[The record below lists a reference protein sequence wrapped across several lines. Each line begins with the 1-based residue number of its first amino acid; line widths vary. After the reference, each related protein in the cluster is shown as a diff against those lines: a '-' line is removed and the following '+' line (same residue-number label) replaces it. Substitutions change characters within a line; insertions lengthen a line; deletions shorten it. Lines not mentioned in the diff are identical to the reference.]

1 MYVYVYVCVCMYVCI
16 RKCVSLSMRT
26 RVYNGITRTRTNYI
40 RHTSKQNNKA
50 KNRKNDKY
58 EHDVSVCVHVRCV
71 CLLICI
77 LRI

>member
-1 MYVYVYVCVCMYVCI
+1 MCMCMCVYVCMYVCI

-58 EHDVSVCVHVRCV
+58 EHASLYVCMYVVYV
-71 CLLICI
+71 C
-77 LRI
+77 